1 MGKAKLGS
9 VARSVWLALI
19 ASVGCG
25 GAEQDGMNE
34 TPVMQG
40 GVGGIAPGGA
50 GGMYIAG
57 SGGSGGAAG
66 MNVPIAGAGGAGGV
80 GGIVAGTGG
89 AAGNTPPPEG
99 ACLDC
104 AIPPECQ
111 GFAFKDIKY
120 SPGGTTLPNTCAPWD
135 PTLNNPYAVRCVD
148 VYPAFDSGFPG
159 DEFCILPPP
168 PELGMQVGLHPQ
180 GTPDEYWAQIWA
192 GDYGGYANAGEE
204 WVIEPGGEMTQN
216 YRGHSTN
223 TEEKNYYRT
232 YFRMRT
238 GSHHNIITMHD
249 GDMPDGWIAQDFG
262 EALPGLFD
270 ASSGQVNGV
279 LGGQQ
284 RPDDSTPVTLEKP
297 PEDAGLYL
305 KFPASASII
314 YNMHHFNPSELA
326 ILREGWS
333 NIWYEQDATVLASWY
348 MGLEPSQVVFLNVGA
363 NQTADYHYQWNV
375 AEELRL
381 IRVFGH
387 RHFWT
392 TNFSAWIKR
401 ESGTTDLIYQ
411 SYNWEDMPTFRY
423 DSVVTN
429 PPVDP
434 MGKVD
439 GAVSGVVTLQPGDE
453 LHFNCHIEFTDE
465 RATQDSAAPLA
476 SELGSLRFANQAYN
490 GEMCIQFGNVS
501 GGRLGLP
508 AAATGALPDFATQSR

>member
-1 MGKAKLGS
+1 MTESMTGRASKL
-9 VARSVWLALI
+9 WLFLLA
-19 ASVGCG
+19 AVGCG
-25 GAEQDGMNE
+25 GSEQNE
-34 TPVMQG
+34 MTTQDVTQQA
-40 GVGGIAPGGA
+40 GVGGGIGAA
-50 GGMYIAG
+50 GGVSAAG
-57 SGGSGGAAG
+57 GGGGVAGTGVPLAGASGAGGAAG
-66 MNVPIAGAGGAGGV
+66 TIG
-80 GGIVAGTGG
+80 AGTGG
-89 AAGNTPPPEG
+89 SAPPIPEG

-104 AIPPECQ
+104 AIPPACQ
-111 GFAFKDIKY
+111 GFTFKGIRY
-120 SPGGTTLPNTCAPWD
+120 SPGGTTLPNTCEPFHA
-135 PTLNNPYAVRCVD
+135 TLNNPYAVRCID

-159 DEFCILPPP
+159 DEYCVLPPP

-180 GTPDEYWAQIWA
+180 GTPDQYWEQIWA
-192 GDYGGYANAGEE
+192 GDYSGYQNAGGE
-204 WVIEPGGEMTQN
+204 WVIEAGGEITQN

-249 GDMPDGWIAQDFG
+249 GDMPDGWIPQDFG

-284 RPDDSTPVTLEKP
+284 RPDDSTPVTLDKP
-297 PEDAGLYL
+297 AEDAGLYL
-305 KFPASASII
+305 RFPASASII
-314 YNMHHFNPSELA
+314 YNMHHFNPTEDA

-333 NIWYEQDATVLASWY
+333 NIWFEQDATVLASWY
-348 MGLEPSQVVFLNVGA
+348 MGLEPSQVVLLNVGA
-363 NQTADYHYQWNV
+363 NQAADYHYQWDV
-375 AEELRL
+375 AEEIRL

-392 TNFSAWIKR
+392 TNFSAWIER
-401 ESGTTDLIYQ
+401 DGGTTELIYQ
-411 SYNWEDMPTFRY
+411 SYDWEDMPTYRY

-429 PPVDP
+429 PALNPEA
-434 MGKVD
+434 KVD
-439 GAVSGVVTLQPGDE
+439 GAVSGVVTLNPGDQ

-476 SELGSLRFANQAYN
+476 SELGNLRFANQAYN

-508 AAATGALPDFATQSR
+508 YVSSTAVPDFATSGR